1 MALVKTT
8 NRFWSYKRCG
18 RAAPLCL
25 HDLTPI
31 IITSLP
37 LTFGPVCASRK
48 VDAKKINKTPAI
60 FRAWAFSFNY
70 INYSQFTDREETKK
84 KLLQKLLL
92 SRSSKFILDTLVALS
107 IAGGILSYDKLPFVF
122 FQSCRRHTNNNTWL
136 IGCPALFVSSFISLL
151 CTMPFSIESTYLQR
165 VNDR

>member
-1 MALVKTT
+1 MIRALAIVVLIIFEWFIDANAQSRKDYRSRKATHKNT
-8 NRFWSYKRCG
+8 GTAPSSSSPSSIYKARRGFPMSFLVVCG

-70 INYSQFTDREETKK
+70 IN
-84 KLLQKLLL
+84 
-92 SRSSKFILDTLVALS
+92 
-107 IAGGILSYDKLPFVF
+107 
-122 FQSCRRHTNNNTWL
+122 
-136 IGCPALFVSSFISLL
+136 
-151 CTMPFSIESTYLQR
+151 
-165 VNDR
+165 